1 MKHLV
6 ILGGGYGG
14 MRILQRL
21 LPNQLP
27 ENVSITLIDRNPYH
41 CIKTE
46 YYALAAGTIS
56 DHHIRVAFPEH
67 PRLKHVYGEVV
78 SVDMEKKQV
87 IIEDQEPVNYDD
99 LVVGLG
105 CEDKYHNIP
114 GADLYTYSIQTIDK
128 SRQTYQA
135 LNNLG
140 AGATVSIV
148 GGGLSGVELAS
159 ELIESRP
166 DLRIKLFD
174 RGPHILSAFPERLSL
189 FVESWFDKHTIEI
202 IHHSNITKI
211 EQNTLYN
218 GDEAVYSDVIVWTA
232 GVQPSKVIRDMDV
245 EKDGQGRVILTT
257 QHFLPNHDSLFV
269 VGDCASLPFAPSA
282 QLAEAQGEQIVE
294 VLLKKWANEPLPESF
309 PPMKLKGTLGSLGK
323 KQGFGLVGNRTI
335 TGRFARLIK
344 SGILWVYKYHNG

>member
-1 MKHLV
+1 MKKLV

-14 MRILQRL
+14 MRMLQRL

-27 ENVSITLIDRNPYH
+27 EDVSITLIDRNPYH

-67 PRLKHVYGEVV
+67 PRLTNVYGEVTTI
-78 SVDMEKKQV
+78 DFEKKQV
-87 IIEDQEPVNYDD
+87 ILENQQPVAYDD
-99 LVVGLG
+99 LVIGLG

-114 GADLYTYSIQTIDK
+114 GAEMHTYSIQTIDK
-128 SRQTYQA
+128 ARKTYQA

-148 GGGLSGVELAS
+148 GGGLSGIELAS

-166 DLRIKLFD
+166 DLQVKLFD
-174 RGPHILSAFPERLSL
+174 RGPHILSAFPEHLSI
-189 FVESWFDKHTIEI
+189 FAESWFEKHGIEI
-202 IHHSNITKI
+202 IHHSNITKV
-211 EQNTLYN
+211 EPNTLFN
-218 GDEAVYSDVIVWTA
+218 GEEAVYSDVIVWTA
-232 GVQPSKVIRDMDV
+232 GIQPSKIIRDMDI
-245 EKDGQGRVILTT
+245 EKDRQGRAILTP
-257 QHFLPNHDSLFV
+257 QHFLPTDESVFV

-282 QLAEAQGEQIVE
+282 QLAEAQAEQIVQ
-294 VLLKKWANEPLPESF
+294 VLVKKWANEPLPDHF

-323 KQGFGLVGNRTI
+323 KQGFGLVGNRSI

-344 SGILWVYKYHNG
+344 SGILWVYKYHNA